1 MPYEKNK
8 CLPEAVSNRS
18 QVINMKAYNR
28 TWVAPAAVKIEFE
41 KYEFYGDWKPK
52 AGSKS

>member
-8 CLPEAVSNRS
+8 YFPGAISNRS
-18 QVINMKAYNR
+18 QVINMKAYHR
-28 TWVAPAAVKIEFE
+28 TWVVPAAVKIEFE
-41 KYEFYGDWKPK
+41 KYEFCEGWKPK

>member
-8 CLPEAVSNRS
+8 YFPEAVFDRS
-18 QVINMKAYNR
+18 QEIYMQAYHH
-28 TWVAPAAVKIEFE
+28 TWVALAAVKIEFG
-41 KYEFYGDWKPK
+41 KNEFCGDWKPK